1 MSKIILR
8 GGVEL
13 ENPLELVLEFLRPIR
28 AMRPTT
34 PRDWSHSTRADR
46 KSCASTCVCGL
57 ELRYRAAASH
67 RKEWRLAY
75 RGLRL
80 DRGYAD
86 CCSRL
91 AERGGGLGGAPGV

>member
-13 ENPLELVLEFLRPIR
+13 ENPLELVLEFLEAYSSNEAYDSWDRR
-28 AMRPTT
+28 
-34 PRDWSHSTRADR
+34 HSTRADR

-80 DRGYAD
+80 DR
-86 CCSRL
+86 
-91 AERGGGLGGAPGV
+91 